1 MRVFLSRTPFFRK
14 ALWGVLFF
22 AVSVLADA
30 IPTEALSSAGATMR
44 DQQLREIR
52 DIMRGGRGGYIDL
65 GFNYLP
71 FRSQTPLESEFGEHQ
86 GYAFKHHVAG
96 FGSGEITRN
105 NHLGFLLWYERSG
118 WDGEDFFFWP
128 MYNDFALA
136 RSVTTWG
143 LSYTQSAMNF
153 TLAGGMQHQ
162 NVEYVGD
169 VYPHENDS
177 LLYSWGLVR
186 WGRTSVQGSFHK
198 SHWQSVRI
206 SMDLESRAVYGGRKS
221 GITTYFPNIDV
232 TLYNGRGDKD
242 SVRVFWEQNLFA
254 QVLYGEVAFDFPR
267 KEFHSGALK
276 YYPDP
281 SRMVAIEATCW
292 RLNVRSGSKDLLWGA
307 GIEFPFV
314 RFAYNSSYD
323 YETFFH
329 AKGTFLVEFQ
339 FNLTTI
345 DGLLFARGGTRSAP
359 METLNIE
366 KKKNFESKDDK
377 GLDLMGSTKGE
388 TKTLDAKGIR
398 YEKSGSEGGK

>member
-1 MRVFLSRTPFFRK
+1 MT
-14 ALWGVLFF
+14 
-22 AVSVLADA
+22 
-30 IPTEALSSAGATMR
+30 R

-71 FRSQTPLESEFGEHQ
+71 FRTQTPLESPYGEHE
-86 GYAFKHHVAG
+86 GYAFKHHFAG
-96 FGSGEITRN
+96 FGSGEVTKN
-105 NHLGFLLWYERSG
+105 NHLGFLLWFERSG

-128 MYNDFALA
+128 MYNDFSMA

-143 LSYTQSAMNF
+143 LTYTQSAMNF
-153 TLAGGMQHQ
+153 TMAGGMQHQ

-186 WGRTSVQGSFHK
+186 WGRTSVQANYHK
-198 SHWQSVRI
+198 AHWQSVRI
-206 SMDLESRAVYGGRKS
+206 SMDLESRAIYGGR
-221 GITTYFPNIDV
+221 GHGPLTYLPNIDV
-232 TLYNGRGDKD
+232 TVYNGKGDDD

-267 KEFHSGALK
+267 KEFHSAALK

-281 SRMVAIEATCW
+281 SRMVAIEATCL
-292 RLNVRSGSKDLLWGA
+292 RRNVRHGAKDLLWGG
-307 GIEFPFV
+307 GIELPFV

-339 FNLTTI
+339 FNLATI

-366 KKKNFESKDDK
+366 RKKNFESKDSK
-377 GLDLMGSTKGE
+377 GLDLMSGAKSE
-388 TKTLDAKGIR
+388 PKTIEAKSIR